1 MARLWDV
8 AFKGLIGGGTDV
20 RIGTVVLLIVLAGLT
35 VLPVAHGQDSIAA
48 ARTQLM
54 TALSDVADLT
64 HRGTSLSAAHLH
76 MRRMINCLEGPGG
89 KNFTVA
95 AGNPFQG
102 QGSGIFN
109 DLRAAAGNAKVGT
122 ALRFAEAAHGFAL
135 QGSASTDVGVAQTYA
150 WMVAF
155 DLNNALDALR

>member
-1 MARLWDV
+1 M
-8 AFKGLIGGGTDV
+8 

-35 VLPVAHGQDSIAA
+35 VLPVAHGQDPVAA

-54 TALSDVADLT
+54 TALFDVADLT
-64 HRGTSLSAAHLH
+64 HRGTPLSATHLH
-76 MRRMINCLEGPGG
+76 LRRMINCLEGPGG

-95 AGNPFQG
+95 AGNPCQG

-135 QGSASTDVGVAQTYA
+135 QGIASTDVGVAQTYA

>member
-1 MARLWDV
+1 M
-8 AFKGLIGGGTDV
+8 
-20 RIGTVVLLIVLAGLT
+20 IVLAGLT
-35 VLPVAHGQDSIAA
+35 VLPVAHGQDPVAA

-54 TALSDVADLT
+54 TALFDVADLT
-64 HRGTSLSAAHLH
+64 HRGTPLSAAHLH
-76 MRRMINCLEGPGG
+76 LRRMINCLEGPGG
-89 KNFTVA
+89 KNFTVP
-95 AGNPFQG
+95 AGNPCQG

-135 QGSASTDVGVAQTYA
+135 QGIASTNVSVAQTYA

-155 DLNNALDALR
+155 DLNNALDVLR

>member
-1 MARLWDV
+1 MKYRKSAGGKPALFLLSHLRFTLGTPRLNP
-8 AFKGLIGGGTDV
+8 GL
-20 RIGTVVLLIVLAGLT
+20 
-35 VLPVAHGQDSIAA
+35 S
-48 ARTQLM
+48 
-54 TALSDVADLT
+54 SD
-64 HRGTSLSAAHLH
+64 RGPRRPLVTPLSAAPL
-76 MRRMINCLEGPGG
+76 RLGRMINCLEGPGG

-95 AGNPFQG
+95 AGNPCRG

-109 DLRAAAGNAKVGT
+109 DLRAASGNAKVGT

-135 QGSASTDVGVAQTYA
+135 QGIASTDVGVALTYA

>member
-1 MARLWDV
+1 MRSATV
-8 AFKGLIGGGTDV
+8 A
-20 RIGTVVLLIVLAGLT
+20 LLIVLAGLI
-35 VLPVAHGQDSIAA
+35 VLPVAHGQDPIAA

-54 TALSDVADLT
+54 AALSDVADQQQ
-64 HRGTSLSAAHLH
+64 RGTPLSVTHLH
-76 MRRMINCLEGPGG
+76 LRRMINCLEGPGG

-95 AGNPFQG
+95 AGNPCQG

-109 DLRAAAGNAKVGT
+109 DLRAPAGNAKVGT

-135 QGSASTDVGVAQTYA
+135 QGIASTDVGVAQTYA